1 MVVVDIS
8 GRPVALNQAN
18 RYAKAILQAFL
29 PGAYGGEAL
38 VDVMFGDYNPGGK
51 LPCAFPKTTGQLELN
66 FPTKPGANTEQSGKN
81 RLSVTGVLWP
91 FGFGISYTEFKYANL
106 HVTGGTT
113 SGNIT
118 VSFDVTNAGKRQG
131 DEIPQLYIRQ
141 LVSSTITW
149 EQALRGFERIHL
161 KPGETK
167 PITFTV
173 PADLLAIWNQQMKRV
188 VEPGKYEAQ
197 IGASSADIRL
207 KGEFELTGR

>member
-1 MVVVDIS
+1 M
-8 GRPVALNQAN
+8 
-18 RYAKAILQAFL
+18 
-29 PGAYGGEAL
+29 
-38 VDVMFGDYNPGGK
+38 
-51 LPCAFPKTTGQLELN
+51 
-66 FPTKPGANTEQSGKN
+66 
-81 RLSVTGVLWP
+81 
-91 FGFGISYTEFKYANL
+91 SYTEFKYANL
-106 HVTGGTT
+106 HVAGGTT

-118 VSFDVTNAGKRQG
+118 VSFDVTNVGKREG
-131 DEIPQLYIRQ
+131 DEMPQLYIRQ

-173 PADLLAIWNQQMKRV
+173 AADLLAIWNPQMKRV

-197 IGASSADIRL
+197 VGASSADIRL